1 MKRRKRA
8 LLPISLLITVCLV
21 TPVSAFYFD
30 YQYFETDKLVYEV
43 GETINMVAK
52 LIADFSHQGWC
63 YVSFAVVT
71 DLGPAFAD
79 EYYIQPSPDIRY
91 LNSTYTILPEH
102 TAPNTTGIQAFVL
115 FNAEIFDTVSQG
127 AGDNIEIT
135 ITRGHLSVS
144 PLTSLSVQSGIDTS
158 LMFRVESVHNSSI
171 IYTDELVALHVENS
185 SYQTVID
192 NSTTTNDEGLISL
205 NWNDTLGPPGTYNL
219 TMSGIGNED
228 FLPFSNSF
236 QITVLPALS
245 NLTLVS
251 SPTSIHCQSPDGSY
265 FDQADIIVNHTNLDL
280 NPLND
285 SLVLWETSFS
295 SGQMTNQGN
304 GQYSINIPFQ
314 TSPGNHTVNITAT
327 NPQYQPVQ
335 EVVLI
340 DVQANSLHFSQLQ
353 SSWNVTRGQNVSIG
367 LVIESEIDWNQSVR
381 IQFNDENNEFSLE
394 SNIYPGVTS
403 YLDVQT
409 SSNLSIGLHT
419 VNVSIE
425 SDYYEFQ
432 NQPQIVLGII
442 GTLNMSTSVDSS
454 FYGESLNFSLIV
466 FDDANDTISLVN
478 IFAYCDGSMIPF
490 TVVNGTNPSTPQ
502 VLLLPLWISPGL
514 HNITIRIESAYYR
527 QINQTIVVH
536 VWMRTNITIVITS
549 IPDSIQ
555 NQVTAWRSSSGSIIR
570 PPPILRSGTTS
581 TEPLTA
587 RSTSLDN

>member
-1 MKRRKRA
+1 
-8 LLPISLLITVCLV
+8 
-21 TPVSAFYFD
+21 
-30 YQYFETDKLVYEV
+30 
-43 GETINMVAK
+43 MVAK

-63 YVSFAVVT
+63 HVSFAVVT

-79 EYYIQPSPDIRY
+79 EYYIQSSPDVRY

-144 PLTSLSVQSGIDTS
+144 SLTSLSVQSGIDTS
-158 LMFRVESVHNSSI
+158 LKFRVESIHNSSI
-171 IYTDELVALHVENS
+171 IYADESVALHIENS
-185 SYQTVID
+185 SFQTVFD
-192 NSTTTNDEGLISL
+192 NTTTTNDMGLISL
-205 NWNDTLGPPGTYNL
+205 NWNDTLGSPGTYNL
-219 TMSGIGNED
+219 TMSSIGNED
-228 FLPFSNSF
+228 FLPFSKSF

-265 FDQADIIVNHTNLDL
+265 FDQADIIVNHTSLNL

-295 SGQMTNQGN
+295 SGQMTNHGN
-304 GQYSINIPFQ
+304 GQYSITIPFQ

-335 EVVLI
+335 KEVLVDVL
-340 DVQANSLHFSQLQ
+340 ANSLQFSQLQ
-353 SSWNVTRGQNVSIG
+353 PSWNVTRGQNVSIG
-367 LVIESEIDWNQSVR
+367 LAIDSEIDWNQSVR
-381 IQFNDENNEFSLE
+381 IQFNDESNEFSLE
-394 SNIYPGVTS
+394 SDFYPGITS
-403 YLDVQT
+403 YLEIQT
-409 SSNLSIGLHT
+409 SSSFSIGLHN
-419 VNVSIE
+419 VNVSIDSE
-425 SDYYEFQ
+425 YYEFQ
-432 NQPQIVLGII
+432 NQPQIILGII
-442 GTLNMSTSVDSS
+442 GTLNMSTSIDSA

-466 FDDANDTISLVN
+466 FDDANDSISLVN

-490 TVVNGTNPSTPQ
+490 TVINNTNPNTPQ
-502 VLLLPLWISPGL
+502 SLLLPSWISPGI
-514 HNITIRIESAYYR
+514 HNITISIEGAYYL
-527 QINQTIVVH
+527 QINQTIIVQ

-549 IPDSIQ
+549 IHDSIL